1 MELDAGFDTA
11 QTVEH
16 GERLRA
22 VMRAIAALPGQ
33 QRAAMVLREF
43 EGLTYEELAAVLDT
57 SVPASRDGSTGRAWP
72 CSRRQPH
79 GDER

>member
-57 SVPASRDGSTGRAWP
+57 SLPAIKGRIHRARLAVLEETA
-72 CSRRQPH
+72 S
-79 GDER
+79 